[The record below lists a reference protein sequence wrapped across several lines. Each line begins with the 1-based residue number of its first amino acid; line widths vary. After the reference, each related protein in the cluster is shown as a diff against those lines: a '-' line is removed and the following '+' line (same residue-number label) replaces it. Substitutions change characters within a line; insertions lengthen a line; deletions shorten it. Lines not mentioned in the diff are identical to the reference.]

1 MSLNTCCTR
10 ADCDLPISGH
20 ERERIIQTLRHECL
34 DHFVLLGKRHLDQ
47 LDSEFVEHWHED
59 RPHQGLGN
67 RVIESVGRMRIRSAG
82 SALSKVQCRERLGR
96 DVLKHF
102 SRPA

>member
-1 MSLNTCCTR
+1 MSLSTCCTR
-10 ADCDLPISGH
+10 ADCDLPSGGH

-34 DHFVLLGKRHLDQ
+34 DHFVVLGKRLLNHLV
-47 LDSEFVEHWHED
+47 SEFVERYHEE

-102 SRPA
+102 SWPA